1 LNPSD
6 LTASLYFTAA
16 VRVAADASLTRL
28 LPLDALQRQ
37 LAPHEHFSHRI
48 LLSLQALGVIEPE
61 LSLAHA
67 DDWLLSRD
75 WMKYGFDSVAW
86 RIRSAPGDCQRRY
99 DIANEIWSEVN
110 FDDDESLS
118 ALLAL
123 WEDLALAEVAQY
135 TSWLLSKSGYN
146 PEWTY
151 CAIDSLRHSLETF
164 SVNQVMYLVYLSVR
178 SVATTHQQGS
188 VESSRLGLV
197 LTSSISSFSGRAKVE
212 GWNIRGMTRPAE
224 LTMSTISLIFAHEVT
239 RLDDEYLTKSPS
251 LELLRSSMMRHRT
264 IH

>member
-28 LPLDALQRQ
+28 LPLDALQKL

-86 RIRSAPGDCQRRY
+86 RIRWTPGDCRRRH
-99 DIANEIWSEVN
+99 DIVSDILGE
-110 FDDDESLS
+110 FDVDEESLS
-118 ALLAL
+118 TLLAL

-135 TSWLLSKSGYN
+135 TGWLLSKSGYN
-146 PEWTY
+146 PDWTY
-151 CAIDSLRHSLETF
+151 CAIDSFRHALETF

-178 SVATTHQQGS
+178 SVATTHQQGG
-188 VESSRLGLV
+188 VESARLGLV
-197 LTSSISSFSGRAKVE
+197 FASSVASFSARAKTE
-212 GWNIRGMTRPAE
+212 SWNIRGMTRPTE
-224 LTMSTISLIFAHEVT
+224 LAMSTISLIFAHEVT
-239 RLDDEYLTKSPS
+239 RLDDEYLTKRPS
-251 LELLRSSMMRHRT
+251 LDLLRNSMMQHRT

>member
-1 LNPSD
+1 MNPSD

-28 LPLDALQRQ
+28 LPLDALQKL

-86 RIRSAPGDCQRRY
+86 RIRWTPGDCRRRH
-99 DIANEIWSEVN
+99 DITKEIWTEVD

-118 ALLAL
+118 ALLVH

-146 PEWTY
+146 PDWTY
-151 CAIDSLRHSLETF
+151 FAIDSFRQSLQHF
-164 SVNQVMYLVYLSVR
+164 SVDQVMYLVYLSVR
-178 SVATTHQQGS
+178 SVATTHQQGG
-188 VESSRLGLV
+188 VESAKLGLV
-197 LTSSISSFSGRAKVE
+197 FASSVASFSRRAKAE
-212 GWNIRGMTRPAE
+212 SWNIRGMNRPTDLA
-224 LTMSTISLIFAHEVT
+224 TSTISLIFAHEVT
-239 RLDDEYLTKSPS
+239 RLDDEYFTKCPS
-251 LELLRSSMMRHRT
+251 LELLRNSMTRHRT

>member
-1 LNPSD
+1 MNPSD

-28 LPLDALQRQ
+28 LPLDALQKL

-75 WMKYGFDSVAW
+75 WMRYGFDSVAW
-86 RIRSAPGDCQRRY
+86 RIRWTPGDCRRRHN
-99 DIANEIWSEVN
+99 IASNILGE
-110 FDDDESLS
+110 FDFDEESLS
-118 ALLAL
+118 TLLAL

-135 TSWLLSKSGYN
+135 TGWLLSKSGYN
-146 PEWTY
+146 PDWTN
-151 CAIDSLRHSLETF
+151 CAIEPFRHSLKNF
-164 SVNQVMYLVYLSVR
+164 SVNQVMYLVYLAVR
-178 SVATTHQQGS
+178 SVASTHQQGG
-188 VESSRLGLV
+188 VESARLGLV
-197 LTSSISSFSGRAKVE
+197 FSSSLASLSGRAKVE
-212 GWNIRGMTRPAE
+212 CWNIRGMARPAG
-224 LTMSTISLIFAHEVT
+224 LAMSTISLIFAHEVT

-251 LELLRSSMMRHRT
+251 LGLLRNAMMQHRT

>member
-1 LNPSD
+1 MNPSD

-28 LPLDALQRQ
+28 LPLDALQNL

-86 RIRSAPGDCQRRY
+86 RIRWTPGDCRRRH
-99 DIANEIWSEVN
+99 DIANEIWSDVD

-135 TSWLLSKSGYN
+135 TGWLLSKSGYN
-146 PEWTY
+146 PDWTY
-151 CAIDSLRHSLETF
+151 CAIDALRHALEIF

-178 SVATTHQQGS
+178 SVATTHQLGG
-188 VESSRLGLV
+188 VESARLGLV
-197 LTSSISSFSGRAKVE
+197 FASSVTSFSGRANAE

-224 LTMSTISLIFAHEVT
+224 LSMSSISLIFAHEVT
-239 RLDDEYLTKSPS
+239 RLDDEYFAKSPS
-251 LELLRSSMMRHRT
+251 LELLRGSMTRHRT
-264 IH
+264 LH